1 MTFEEFEEAAH
12 AMWAEIP
19 DTYKDG
25 IDGLVVKREA
35 EAHEEHEDYWTLG
48 MCYTEP
54 YPSGYSAPDSTR
66 SFLALFHGSF
76 AKIADQSD
84 DFDWEGEIWET
95 ITHELRHHLEFLAS
109 DDALEG
115 VDYAMEE
122 AFKRGE
128 GEPFDPWY
136 YQAGERAGPGLFQ
149 VEYDYYLERR
159 WREGELSPGEEV
171 EFEWEGLVYSVPL
184 PEPLGDLHFVSVG
197 GMPIGGSFQLV
208 LVREAPFLQ
217 RIRQYFRKSALEI
230 LESEADAVPVPP
242 ATGDSR

>member
-1 MTFEEFEEAAH
+1 MTFEEFENVAH
-12 AMWAEIP
+12 GMWEEIP
-19 DTYKDG
+19 SSYREG

-54 YPSGYSAPDSTR
+54 YPSGYSGPDTTR

-76 AKIADQSD
+76 VNVSDQNE

-122 AFKRGE
+122 AFKRE
-128 GEPFDPWY
+128 GGKPFDPWY
-136 YQAGERAGPGLFQ
+136 YQAGEEVRPGIFE
-149 VEYDYYLERR
+149 VEYDVYLERP
-159 WREGELSPGEEV
+159 WRKGEIEGNDEIV
-171 EFEWEGLVYSVPL
+171 FEWEGNSYTIPVPDL
-184 PEPLGDLHFVSVG
+184 LGDLHYVRVEG
-197 GMPIGGSFQLV
+197 IPIAGWYHVV
-208 LVREAPFLQ
+208 LVREIPFLERMQ
-217 RIRQYFRKSALEI
+217 RMLSGKSLD
-230 LESEADAVPVPP
+230 LQESEAEARP
-242 ATGDSR
+242 ATPRPGAGS